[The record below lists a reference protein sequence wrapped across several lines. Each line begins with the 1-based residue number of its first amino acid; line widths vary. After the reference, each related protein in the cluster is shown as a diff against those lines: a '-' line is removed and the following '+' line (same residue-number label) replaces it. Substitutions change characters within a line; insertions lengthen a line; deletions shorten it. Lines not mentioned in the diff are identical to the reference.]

1 MSSSPE
7 EMIQN
12 ILSDPETME
21 KIGSL
26 LSGISGERE
35 NESKNEGL
43 PMLENPE
50 MILKMGKILQKMSGE
65 EDNNTRLIMALKP
78 YLSERRAESAD
89 KAIKML
95 KLSKMTSLLGDVKL
109 F

>member
-12 ILSDPETME
+12 ILSDPSAME

-26 LSGISGERE
+26 LSGLSGDGERE
-35 NESKNEGL
+35 KKEEAS
-43 PMLENPE
+43 PFENPE
-50 MILKMGKILQKMSGE
+50 MILKMGQMLQKISGE
-65 EDNNTRLIMALKP
+65 EDDNTRLIMALKP
-78 YLSERRAESAD
+78 YLSERRAQSAD